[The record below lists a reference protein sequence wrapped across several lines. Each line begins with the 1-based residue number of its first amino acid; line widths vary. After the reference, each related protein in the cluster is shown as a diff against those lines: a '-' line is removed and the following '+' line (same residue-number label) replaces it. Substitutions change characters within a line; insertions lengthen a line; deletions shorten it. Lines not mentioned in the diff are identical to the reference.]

1 MKGSNHRSEEELVL
15 YIKQVSCFLGPRGR
29 YIHIFFYF
37 FATIVFIILIYY
49 IPSSCY
55 LIPFY
60 IKLEISLAQKD
71 QQIAEKDKRINT
83 LEEEVAIHPV
93 FHNKHSTPSSTIS
106 KLSSHNSS
114 SKQSITS
121 PHPVSDE
128 SGESEQT
135 LSYSMSNITGESL
148 SHISK
153 VNSSDTDEIVDN
165 GRWNIPWDLNSVEE
179 DKAGNRRISNG
190 NALRDIEFVSIEKE
204 CRVRRDGVGTT
215 VLARP
220 VPVRRQTLG
229 ASPPLRNKGVKNKE
243 NVSPKK
249 RESTGSIRSLREIR

>member
-1 MKGSNHRSEEELVL
+1 MLIIISHPHLVL
-15 YIKQVSCFLGPRGR
+15 S
-29 YIHIFFYF
+29 H
-37 FATIVFIILIYY
+37 
-49 IPSSCY
+49 S
-55 LIPFY
+55 
-60 IKLEISLAQKD
+60 IKLEISLAHKD
-71 QQIAEKDKRINT
+71 KQIAKKDKRINE

-93 FHNKHSTPSSTIS
+93 FRNNKHLASLSTPSNSSLGS
-106 KLSSHNSS
+106 KLSNRSSS

-135 LSYSMSNITGESL
+135 LSYSMSLSNSLGL

-165 GRWNIPWDLNSVEE
+165 GRWNIPWDENSVQE
-179 DKAGNRRISNG
+179 DTKGSRRISNG

-204 CRVRRDGVGTT
+204 CRVRRSGIGTT

-220 VPVRRQTLG
+220 LPRRQTLG
-229 ASPPLRNKGVKNKE
+229 SSPTLRSKGEKNKE
-243 NVSPKK
+243 NIPKR
-249 RESTGSIRSLREIR
+249 RESTSSIRSLREIR

>member
-1 MKGSNHRSEEELVL
+1 MFSGAARSVYSYIFLFLCHHRIHYINLLYTLV
-15 YIKQVSCFLGPRGR
+15 
-29 YIHIFFYF
+29 
-37 FATIVFIILIYY
+37 
-49 IPSSCY
+49 
-55 LIPFY
+55 
-60 IKLEISLAQKD
+60 KLEISLAQKD

-106 KLSSHNSS
+106 KLSSHSSS

-229 ASPPLRNKGVKNKE
+229 ASTTLRSSIKNKE